1 MFSIIL
7 LSAAMGWCGTPYP
20 GWWWHIIHRPV
31 PPHPDPDAG
40 PYRAFSD
47 PMPGI
52 FGIIG
57 GIAAGYA
64 VHTVFPNESL
74 VLIALCALAGGRI
87 LSDIG
92 GAFIKT
98 KRV

>member
-1 MFSIIL
+1 MLSILL

-20 GWWWHIIHRPV
+20 GWWWYLIHRPH
-31 PPHPDPDAG
+31 PPGPDPG

-57 GIAAGYA
+57 GVAAGYA
-64 VHTVFPNESL
+64 VHNTFPNESL
-74 VLIALCALAGGRI
+74 VLVALAGFAGGRI
-87 LSDIG
+87 LLDIA
-92 GAFIKT
+92 GAFK
-98 KRV
+98 KSR